1 MDRIAIIGW
10 GSLVWAP
17 GDLAIEYPFQPTD
30 LSLNL
35 EFARRA
41 SDGRLTLVLDP
52 EIGVPC
58 QVHATRYDGENLN
71 EAIRSLRL
79 RERVRTKEWIG
90 YVNLK
95 AGTRRAEAF
104 DFDPAS
110 VLAIEDWGRRHN
122 WDAVIW
128 TALRSNFPAPF
139 TPDAAI
145 RHLEALWPHELHKAL
160 DYVRNTPPQ
169 VKTPVRT
176 AVEARFMSHKPPPSR
191 DFAATQ
197 RVRLLDYGPRAP
209 RKAASDQV
217 RWSGALKWVIA
228 LTAAAG
234 FAWLRFL
241 LSHS

>member
-17 GDLAIEYPFQPTD
+17 GDLAVEYPFQPTD

-35 EFARRA
+35 EFARRS

-52 EIGVPC
+52 VIGVPC
-58 QVHATRYDGENLN
+58 QVHATRYDGDNLN

-90 YVNLK
+90 YANLK
-95 AGTRRAEAF
+95 AGTRRAETF

-110 VLAIEDWGRRHN
+110 VLAIEDWGRRHK

-139 TPDAAI
+139 TPDAAV

-160 DYVRNTPPQ
+160 DYIRNTPPE

-176 AVEARFMSHKPPPSR
+176 AVEARFMSHRPPPSR
-191 DFAATQ
+191 DFAATLSVNAPAPGHQ
-197 RVRLLDYGPRAP
+197 AARRASPDRVRR
-209 RKAASDQV
+209 
-217 RWSGALKWVIA
+217 SGALKWVIA
-228 LTAAAG
+228 LTAAAA
-234 FAWLRFL
+234 FAWLRFR

>member
-30 LSLNL
+30 LCLNL
-35 EFARRA
+35 EFARRS

-52 EIGVPC
+52 AIGVSC
-58 QVHATRYDGENLN
+58 QVHATRYEGDNLN
-71 EAIRSLRL
+71 KAIRSLRM
-79 RERVRTKEWIG
+79 RERVQAKEWIG

-95 AGTRRAEAF
+95 SGARRAEAF

-110 VLAIEDWGRRHN
+110 VLEIEAWGRRHN

-128 TALRSNFPAPF
+128 TALRSNFPSPF

-169 VKTPVRT
+169 IKTPVRS
-176 AVEARFMSHKPPPSR
+176 AVEARFMSHRPPPSR
-191 DFAATQ
+191 DFSVAQNMNAKAPANHDLRIATPNQ
-197 RVRLLDYGPRAP
+197 RRGYGAI
-209 RKAASDQV
+209 
-217 RWSGALKWVIA
+217 RWILA
-228 LTAAAG
+228 LTAAAA
-234 FAWLRFL
+234 FAWMRWR
-241 LSHS
+241 LSH

>member
-30 LSLNL
+30 LCLNL
-35 EFARRA
+35 EFARRS

-52 EIGVPC
+52 AIGVSC
-58 QVHATRYDGENLN
+58 QVHATRYEGDNLN
-71 EAIRSLRL
+71 KAIRSLRM
-79 RERVRTKEWIG
+79 RERVQAKEWIG

-95 AGTRRAEAF
+95 SGARRAEAF

-110 VLAIEDWGRRHN
+110 VLEIEAWGRRHN

-128 TALRSNFPAPF
+128 TALRSNFPSPF

-169 VKTPVRT
+169 VKTPVRS
-176 AVEARFMSHKPPPSR
+176 AVEARFMSHRPPPSR
-191 DFAATQ
+191 DFSAAQNMNAKVPTHHDL
-197 RVRLLDYGPRAP
+197 RIATPNPRRRYGGIMWI
-209 RKAASDQV
+209 V
-217 RWSGALKWVIA
+217 A
-228 LTAAAG
+228 LTAAAV
-234 FAWLRFL
+234 FAWLRWRL
-241 LSHS
+241 DH